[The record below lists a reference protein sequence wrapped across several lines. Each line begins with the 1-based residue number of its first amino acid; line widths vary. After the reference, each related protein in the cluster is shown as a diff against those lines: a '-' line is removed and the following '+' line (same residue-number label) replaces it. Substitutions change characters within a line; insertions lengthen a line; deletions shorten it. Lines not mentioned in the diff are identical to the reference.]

1 MRKLFYIIVLLFCSL
16 AASAQQHDQPNN
28 LILSYG
34 IDQNAV
40 DDLNSVF
47 GGLGHEFFPL
57 SFMGLQVDG
66 KIGRMWD
73 IESLSDWDG
82 EFVKIGDY
90 NISATYS
97 ILSATPRLY
106 LVLQDDEDGFW
117 ALFMEYSVG
126 TWRMWGDSRF
136 QGADGNSYS
145 GLGDT
150 GFQYF
155 QGMALGVRA
164 RLSHRVSS
172 MLSLGGNNI
181 DYNRYINS
189 IQFGTPTEIE
199 RPGLRGAL
207 IIGVGLSIS
216 MWPEKKKH

>member
-1 MRKLFYIIVLLFCSL
+1 MGKSLIIIVLSFFPVVAL
-16 AASAQQHDQPNN
+16 AQRHDQPNN

-40 DDLNSVF
+40 DDLHSVF

-57 SFMGLQVDG
+57 SFMGLEVDG

-106 LVLQDDEDGFW
+106 LVLDDDEDGFW
-117 ALFMEYSVG
+117 ALFLEYSVG
-126 TWRMWGDSRF
+126 AWRMWGDGRYRDP
-136 QGADGNSYS
+136 DGISYS

-150 GFQYF
+150 GFRYF
-155 QGMALGVRA
+155 HGMAFGVRA
-164 RLSHRVSS
+164 RLSRRVSS
-172 MLSLGGNNI
+172 LLSLGGNNI
-181 DYNRYINS
+181 SYNKYIDS
-189 IQFGTPTEIE
+189 IRFNAPNEIE
-199 RPGLRGAL
+199 RPGLRGGI
-207 IIGVGLSIS
+207 IIGIGLSIS
-216 MWPEKKKH
+216 MWPGRK

>member
-1 MRKLFYIIVLLFCSL
+1 MRKVFHIIVLLFCSL
-16 AASAQQHDQPNN
+16 AAFAQRHDQPNN

-34 IDQNAV
+34 IDKNVA

-57 SFMGLQVDG
+57 PFMGLQVDG
-66 KIGRMWD
+66 KIGRIRD
-73 IESLSDWDG
+73 NTSLSEIKND
-82 EFVKIGDY
+82 II
-90 NISATYS
+90 NISSFRISGTYT

-106 LVLQDDEDGFW
+106 LTLNDEDDYYL
-117 ALFMEYSVG
+117 ALFLEYSVG
-126 TWRMWGDSRF
+126 AWRMWGDGRF
-136 QGADGNSYS
+136 RDPDGNSYS

-150 GFQYF
+150 RFQYF

-189 IQFGTPTEIE
+189 IQFGTPNEIE

>member
-1 MRKLFYIIVLLFCSL
+1 MGKSLIIIVLSFFPVVAL
-16 AASAQQHDQPNN
+16 AQRHDQPNN

-40 DDLNSVF
+40 DDLHSVF

-57 SFMGLQVDG
+57 SFMGLEVDG

-106 LVLQDDEDGFW
+106 LVLDDDEDGFW
-117 ALFMEYSVG
+117 ALFLEYSVG
-126 TWRMWGDSRF
+126 AWRMWGDGRYRDP
-136 QGADGNSYS
+136 DGISYS

-150 GFQYF
+150 GFRYF
-155 QGMALGVRA
+155 HGMAFGVRA
-164 RLSHRVSS
+164 RLSRRVSS
-172 MLSLGGNNI
+172 LLSLGGNNI
-181 DYNRYINS
+181 SYNKYIDS
-189 IQFGTPTEIE
+189 IRFNAPNEIE
-199 RPGLRGAL
+199 RPGLRGGI
-207 IIGVGLSIS
+207 IIGIGLSIS
-216 MWPEKKKH
+216 MWPEKNKH